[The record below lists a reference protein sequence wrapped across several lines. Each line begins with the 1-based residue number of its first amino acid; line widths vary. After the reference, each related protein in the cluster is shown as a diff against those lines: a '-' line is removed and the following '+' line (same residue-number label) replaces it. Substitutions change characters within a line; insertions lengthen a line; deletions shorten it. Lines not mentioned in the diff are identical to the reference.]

1 MDINLKEL
9 TIRDVVEGY
18 TDNDEE
24 GVYGY
29 GGKLNIRPKYQREFV
44 YDDKDRKAVINTIRQ
59 KFPLNVMYWSENT
72 DGTYEIIDGQQR
84 TISFCQFVN
93 GEFSVLVNG
102 YQKTF
107 GNLTETQQKDILD
120 YPLMVYV
127 CTGTEEDKLEWF
139 RTINIVGKEL
149 SQQELR
155 NASFTGTWLTNA
167 KSIFSKT
174 NCAASRLAKDY
185 TSVKVIRQELL
196 ELAIKWKNKGDIDG
210 YMSAH
215 QHDPNANE
223 LWTYF
228 RNVIEWAQLTFPYYR
243 KYMKS
248 VEWGPLYDQYKDVM
262 YDVEELEAKI
272 KELMMDDDVSDKKGI
287 YTYVLGGDEKH
298 LNIRAFTD
306 AMKRAA
312 YEKQNGICKSCG
324 KHFEFEQMHGDHI
337 VAWHNGG
344 KTNAENC
351 QMLCTTC
358 NWNKSG
364 N

>member
-1 MDINLKEL
+1 MDIKLKEL
-9 TIRDVVEGY
+9 TIRDVVDGY
-18 TDNDEE
+18 INNDEE
-24 GVYGY
+24 GVLGY

-44 YDDKDRKAVINTIRQ
+44 YDDKDRKAVIKTIRQ
-59 KFPLNVMYWSENT
+59 DFPLNVMYWSENA

-84 TISFCQFVN
+84 TISFCQYVN
-93 GEFSVLVNG
+93 GEFSIDING
-102 YQKTF
+102 YPKTF
-107 GNLTETQQKDILD
+107 GNLTETQKKQILD

-127 CTGTEEDKLEWF
+127 CSGSEEDKLEWF

-155 NASFTGTWLTNA
+155 NASYTGTWLTNA

-174 NCAASRLAKDY
+174 NCPASRLSKEY

-196 ELAIKWKNKGDIDG
+196 ELAIKWKNKGDVEG
-210 YMSAH
+210 YMSKH

-228 RNVIEWAQLTFPYYR
+228 RNVIDWVKLTFPVYR
-243 KYMKS
+243 NYMKS
-248 VEWGPLYDQYKDVM
+248 VEWGPLYDEFGEVM
-262 YDVEELEAKI
+262 YNTDELEEKI

-287 YTYVLGGDEKH
+287 YYYVLDGNEKH

-306 AMKRAA
+306 SMKRAA
-312 YEKQNGICKSCG
+312 YERQNGVCPSCG
-324 KHFEFEQMHGDHI
+324 NHFEFEQMHGDHI
-337 VAWHNGG
+337 VAWHRGG

-351 QMLCTTC
+351 QMLCTKC